1 MAVALILEFKGATLD
16 QYDEVVEK
24 MNLGG
29 KTAPGGLSHWVTAT
43 EDGFRVTDV
52 WEDRATF
59 DKFAEEKI
67 GPISAEVGMPN
78 PPEITE
84 YEVHNHLEA

>member
-1 MAVALILEFKGATLD
+1 MAVALILDFKGATLD
-16 QYDEVVEK
+16 QYDQVVEK
-24 MNLGG
+24 MDLGG
-29 KTAPGGLSHWVTAT
+29 KPAPGGISHWCAAT
-43 EDGFRVTDV
+43 DDGFRVVDV

-67 GPISAEVGMPN
+67 GPLSAEAGMPN

-84 YEVHNHLEA
+84 YPVHNYLV